1 MNKNLNSKCR
11 TGEWWDSPIVMGGS
25 RPSSGEWLIS
35 LEVAHHQGEFPL
47 NIKPRA
53 FDVALS
59 MDEPKEPKDMVFSP
73 TLRSF
78 VLVPVSYV
86 GILIGRVWS

>member
-11 TGEWWDSPIVMGGS
+11 TGEWWHLLIVVVGS
-25 RPSSGEWLIS
+25 RPSLGESLIS
-35 LEVAHHQGEFPL
+35 LGVAHHQGEFPL
-47 NIKPRA
+47 NIEPQA
-53 FDVALS
+53 FDVALL
-59 MDEPKEPKDMVFSP
+59 MDEPKDMVFSP

-86 GILIGRVWS
+86 GILVGRVWS